1 MYKRMGMLG
10 ASMAIAGGV
19 PAQAAE
25 SKPTIVL
32 VHGVIEIAGP
42 KPVRM
47 SDLVARFLKP
57 TNDPRKV
64 LADPNARY
72 FGTELGDRS
81 LGPGVTTRIG
91 AIRFVDWFGHA
102 SIQHY

>member
-1 MYKRMGMLG
+1 MYKRMGMPG

-19 PAQAAE
+19 TAQTAE

-32 VHGVIEIAGP
+32 VHGEIEIAGA

-64 LADPNARY
+64 LPDPNPR
-72 FGTELGDRS
+72 FGAELRDRS
-81 LGPGVTTRIG
+81 LVPGVTPRIS
-91 AIRFVDWFGHA
+91 AIRLVDWFSHA
-102 SIQHY
+102 SIRHY